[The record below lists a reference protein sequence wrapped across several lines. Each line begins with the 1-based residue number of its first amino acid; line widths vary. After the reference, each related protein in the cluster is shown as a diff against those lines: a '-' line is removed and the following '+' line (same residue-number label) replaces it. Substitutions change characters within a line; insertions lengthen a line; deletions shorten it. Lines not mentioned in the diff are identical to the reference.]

1 MHFEGQ
7 PIAHYITQRYMTPPI
22 QKLVDGWRVEPQLV
36 VDRAIE
42 YFREMG
48 IYVVPYNQD
57 ELIMRNLVRY
67 LRTSGDLQKMVQR
80 ARAEEIKRQRNR
92 HSE

>member
-1 MHFEGQ
+1 MHYEAQ
-7 PIAHYITQRYMTPPI
+7 PIAHYITQRYMTPQI

-42 YFREMG
+42 YFKDMG
-48 IYVVPYNQD
+48 IYTVPYQQD
-57 ELIMRNLVRY
+57 ALIMGNLIRY
-67 LRTSGDLQKMVQR
+67 LKTSADLQRMVQR
-80 ARAEEIKRQRNR
+80 ARVEELKRQRNR

>member
-1 MHFEGQ
+1 MNFEGQ
-7 PIAHYITQRYMTPPI
+7 PIAHYITQRYMTPQI

-42 YFREMG
+42 YFRDMG
-48 IYVVPYNQD
+48 IYTVPYQQD
-57 ELIMRNLVRY
+57 ALIMGNLVRY
-67 LRTSGDLQKMVQR
+67 LKTSTDLQRMVTR
-80 ARAEEIKRQRNR
+80 ARAEELKRQRNR

>member
-1 MHFEGQ
+1 MNFEGQ
-7 PIAHYITQRYMTPPI
+7 PIANYITLRYMTPAI

-36 VDRAIE
+36 VERAIE

-48 IYVVPYNQD
+48 IYTVPYQQD
-57 ELIMRNLVRY
+57 ALIMGNLVRY
-67 LRTSGDLQKMVQR
+67 LKTSADLQRLVQR
-80 ARAEEIKRQRNR
+80 ARNEELKRQRNR

>member
-7 PIAHYITQRYMTPPI
+7 PIQHYVTQRYMTQPV
-22 QKLVDGWRVEPQLV
+22 QKIVDGWRVEPQLV
-36 VDRAIE
+36 VDKLID

-48 IYVVPYNQD
+48 IFVVPYNQD
-57 ELIMRNLVRY
+57 ALIMKNLIRY
-67 LRTSGDLQKMVQR
+67 LKTSHELSHMVSR
-80 ARAEEIKRQRNR
+80 ARNEEMKRQRNR

>member
-1 MHFEGQ
+1 MNFEGQ
-7 PIAHYITQRYMTPPI
+7 PIAQYVMQRYMTPSI

-42 YFREMG
+42 YFRDMG
-48 IYVVPYNQD
+48 IYTVPYQQNA
-57 ELIMRNLVRY
+57 LMMGNLVRY
-67 LRTSGDLQKMVQR
+67 LKSSADLKRMVQS
-80 ARAEEIKRQRNR
+80 ARHDELKRQRNR